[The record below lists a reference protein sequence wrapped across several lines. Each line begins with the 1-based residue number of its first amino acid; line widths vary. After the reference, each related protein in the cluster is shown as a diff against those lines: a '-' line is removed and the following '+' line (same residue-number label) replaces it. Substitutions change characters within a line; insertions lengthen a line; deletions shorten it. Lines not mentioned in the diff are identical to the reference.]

1 MLFPIKHQDS
11 LEADIM
17 LTRVAVENTCV
28 YLTTQSTISIVT
40 AGRIQP
46 TSMELSMKWV
56 PLIRLQIT
64 YMTMMQHAPC
74 ATSDRVVRN
83 WWCPRGTIVQ
93 PVGLKS
99 IMAIWWLN
107 ITITRYLEILS
118 ALIGRLSMFQAPNL
132 VKMVRCCILWKGF
145 AARYHASLTFV
156 VESWHAQCVPSKG
169 FRFHRF
175 AFP

>member
-1 MLFPIKHQDS
+1 MEI
-11 LEADIM
+11 
-17 LTRVAVENTCV
+17 TCAF
-28 YLTTQSTISIVT
+28 LMTQSTTNIPT
-40 AGRIQP
+40 AGRQRAP
-46 TSMELSMKWV
+46 SMELSMKWV

-64 YMTMMQHAPC
+64 YMTMMHHVPC

-107 ITITRYLEILS
+107 TIITRYLEILS

-132 VKMVRCCILWKGF
+132 IKMVRCCILWKGF
-145 AARYHASLTFV
+145 AALYHASLTFV

-169 FRFHRF
+169 FMQISPFRFPVVLRLLL
-175 AFP
+175 

>member
-46 TSMELSMKWV
+46 SSMELSMKWV

-64 YMTMMQHAPC
+64 YITMMQHAPC

-99 IMAIWWLN
+99 IMAIWWVDT
-107 ITITRYLEILS
+107 IITRYLEILS
-118 ALIGRLSMFQAPNL
+118 ALTGRLSMFQAPNL
-132 VKMVRCCILWKGF
+132 IKMVRCFILWKGF

-156 VESWHAQCVPSKG
+156 VESWHAQCVPSNG
-169 FRFHRF
+169 FRSHRF